1 MAKNRNQASLRTKA
15 SRIGGGAV
23 LLCALLIGVLST
35 QKNNEVPNF
44 KDSDTPEALET
55 ESINKIDAPLL
66 TEAPVETEVIEITAR
81 RTDAAESI
89 SSAASIEQT
98 NSTVQYGSF
107 QAEVDGNDGKVR
119 WSTLFQRH
127 IKTFEIQR
135 SLDDETYEVIGR
147 VDGEGSGSHS
157 KEQVYE
163 YIDNS
168 LSTVQM
174 PRVYYRIK
182 QIGFDGLEDFS
193 EVIEYEFGLDL
204 GLYSKIEAIQDG
216 QIKLLYAADRT
227 GPISLRFLN
236 VAGEIIDSHE
246 LQADFD
252 PQALAVD
259 ASAWKEGKYFLQL
272 QDDATSVM
280 EQFIY
285 KK

>member
-1 MAKNRNQASLRTKA
+1 MAKNRNQASLRTRA
-15 SRIGGGAV
+15 SRIGGGAI

-35 QKNNEVPNF
+35 QRNNELPNI
-44 KDSDTPEALET
+44 KDTDSPEVLET
-55 ESINKIDAPLL
+55 ESLNKVEKPLL
-66 TEAPVETEVIEITAR
+66 TEAPAETEVIEITAR
-81 RTDAAESI
+81 RTESE
-89 SSAASIEQT
+89 STTAVASVEQT
-98 NSTVQYGSF
+98 ASSVQYGSF
-107 QAEVDGNDGKVR
+107 QAEVEGNDGKVR

-135 SLDDETYEVIGR
+135 SLDDENYEVIGR
-147 VDGEGSGSHS
+147 VDGEGSGSYS

-168 LSTVQM
+168 LATVQM
-174 PRVYYRIK
+174 PRVYYRVK

-193 EVIEYEFGLDL
+193 DVIEYEFGLDL
-204 GLYSKIEAIQDG
+204 GLYSRIEEIQDG
-216 QIKLLYAADRT
+216 KIKLLYAADRT

-252 PQALAVD
+252 PQALAID
-259 ASAWKEGKYFLQL
+259 ASSWKEGKYFLQL
-272 QDDATSVM
+272 QDEATSVM